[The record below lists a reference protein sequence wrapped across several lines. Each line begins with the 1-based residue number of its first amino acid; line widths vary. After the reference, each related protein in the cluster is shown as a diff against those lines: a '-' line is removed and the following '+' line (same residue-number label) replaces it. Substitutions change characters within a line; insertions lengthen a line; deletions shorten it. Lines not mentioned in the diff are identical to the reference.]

1 MLEEEMKKRK
11 LNREENLLRIKFPE
25 MAENQMDQARLT
37 RKVSDLKELVD
48 ELYGIVETVAR
59 TSTYQYVAVLT
70 TVTIFLSLFRCD
82 VDVELASYR
91 YKYIAS
97 NQPT

>member
-1 MLEEEMKKRK
+1 M
-11 LNREENLLRIKFPE
+11 
-25 MAENQMDQARLT
+25 
-37 RKVSDLKELVD
+37 
-48 ELYGIVETVAR
+48 VEGNVAR